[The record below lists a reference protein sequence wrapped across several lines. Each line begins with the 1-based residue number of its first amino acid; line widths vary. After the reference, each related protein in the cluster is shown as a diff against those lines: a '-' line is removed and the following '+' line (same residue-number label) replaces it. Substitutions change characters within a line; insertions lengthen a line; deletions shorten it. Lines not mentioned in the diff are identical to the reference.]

1 MWQGTERRSRESR
14 LARALVTAR
23 SEASELE
30 QELERVPKW
39 RFRRRDQIE
48 GALDELRDQEEQLL
62 VELGGRNGSAA

>member
-23 SEASELE
+23 SEASEQE
-30 QELERVPKW
+30 NELERVPKW

-48 GALDELRDQEEQLL
+48 GALDQLRDQEEKLL
-62 VELGGRNGSAA
+62 VELGGRNGSTA